1 MGRGNVRTRSGFD
14 TGEGRQHQQSV
25 CKANITY
32 AAKFCWDFIL
42 LNFWLLDIP
51 KNCRLYILL
60 ALRICMYGL
69 EGVVMYALSAT
80 VVSLSEG
87 DGNDS
92 FLVDLVELVLCRG
105 SKGIESVQNQ
115 LNTIGKD
122 RQRRQTED
130 PLASNLPL
138 SDGLIQ
144 SLNSTFPGLIS
155 QSLLDSNDSL
165 AEAAEKASDQIFNQA
180 DSSVD
185 YPTVHATPNPWAI
198 SASTSGMTNSTP
210 TPGMI
215 YSASTSGMTNSTS
228 TTGMI
233 YSTSTS
239 GMTNTTLWDGSN
251 HNYQDPNTGS
261 FAANLCLRITNLETE
276 EVLAYCSSTATEP
289 VTWLALVCLLMF
301 CAGLLYGFL
310 CSRYKPGENQA
321 KLDSGAASGP
331 TPA

>member
-1 MGRGNVRTRSGFD
+1 MGFGRVRTRSGFD
-14 TGEGRQHQQSV
+14 TTEGRQHEQSV
-25 CKANITY
+25 CKANIKY
-32 AAKFCWDFIL
+32 AAKFCWDFVL

-60 ALRICMYGL
+60 GLRICMYGL

-115 LNTIGKD
+115 LNTIGQD

-138 SDGLIQ
+138 PDGLIQ
-144 SLNSTFPGLIS
+144 SLNSTFPGLSS
-155 QSLLDSNDSL
+155 QSLLDFNDSL
-165 AEAAEKASDQIFNQA
+165 AEAAEKASDPILNQV
-180 DSSVD
+180 DTGVD
-185 YPTVHATPNPWAI
+185 YPTVHATPSPWAV
-198 SASTSGMTNSTP
+198 ST
-210 TPGMI
+210 
-215 YSASTSGMTNSTS
+215 STSGMTNSTS
-228 TTGMI
+228 TSGMT

-239 GMTNTTLWDGSN
+239 GMTNTTLWDDSN
-251 HNYQDPNTGS
+251 YNYQDSTTGS

-289 VTWLALVCLLMF
+289 VIWLALICLMMF

-310 CSRYKPGENQA
+310 CSRYKPGGNQD
-321 KLDSGAASGP
+321 KPGSGAAPEP

>member
-1 MGRGNVRTRSGFD
+1 MGLGNVRTRSGFD
-14 TGEGRQHQQSV
+14 TTEGRQHEQSV
-25 CKANITY
+25 CKANIKY
-32 AAKFCWDFIL
+32 AAKFCWDFVL

-60 ALRICMYGL
+60 GLRICMYGL
-69 EGVVMYALSAT
+69 EGVIMYALSAT
-80 VVSLSEG
+80 VVALSEG

-105 SKGIESVQNQ
+105 SKGLESVQNQ
-115 LNTIGKD
+115 LNTIGQD

-138 SDGLIQ
+138 PDGLIQ

-155 QSLLDSNDSL
+155 QSLLDFNDSL
-165 AEAAEKASDQIFNQA
+165 AEAAEKASDPILNQV
-180 DSSVD
+180 DTGVD
-185 YPTVHATPNPWAI
+185 YPTVHATPNPWAV
-198 SASTSGMTNSTP
+198 ST
-210 TPGMI
+210 
-215 YSASTSGMTNSTS
+215 STSGMTNSTS
-228 TTGMI
+228 T
-233 YSTSTS
+233 S
-239 GMTNTTLWDGSN
+239 GMTYTTLWDDSN
-251 HNYQDPNTGS
+251 DNYQSSTTGS

-289 VTWLALVCLLMF
+289 VIWLALICLLMF

-310 CSRYKPGENQA
+310 CSRYKPGGNQD
-321 KLDSGAASGP
+321 KPGSGAAPEP

>member
-1 MGRGNVRTRSGFD
+1 MGLGKVRTRSGFD
-14 TGEGRQHQQSV
+14 TTEGRQHEQSV
-25 CKANITY
+25 CKANIKY

-115 LNTIGKD
+115 LNTIGQD

-155 QSLLDSNDSL
+155 QSLLDSIPVEIVVGEVSELQTKCMEGNL
-165 AEAAEKASDQIFNQA
+165 
-180 DSSVD
+180 
-185 YPTVHATPNPWAI
+185 
-198 SASTSGMTNSTP
+198 
-210 TPGMI
+210 
-215 YSASTSGMTNSTS
+215 
-228 TTGMI
+228 
-233 YSTSTS
+233 
-239 GMTNTTLWDGSN
+239 
-251 HNYQDPNTGS
+251 
-261 FAANLCLRITNLETE
+261 ANL
-276 EVLAYCSSTATEP
+276 
-289 VTWLALVCLLMF
+289 
-301 CAGLLYGFL
+301 
-310 CSRYKPGENQA
+310 
-321 KLDSGAASGP
+321 
-331 TPA
+331 